1 MAMRATPWEFRHRTW
16 LIFGIFCAGLACY
29 WFDPHNS
36 GQVFAGWLRAHVAFF
51 GAHSRQSAARFI
63 FLAGGLIVAIGGMI
77 RAWGGAYLR
86 AEVVQDSKVR
96 TERLLADGP
105 FRYTRNPLYLGVL
118 TGVFGAGVMCSPAG
132 WVVQTELA
140 LVFVYRLILREEEE
154 MLATQGES
162 FRAYCRSV
170 PRLLPAIK
178 AQVLASGARPHWGE
192 ALVVQAPWWGI
203 AAACV
208 TWAVTL
214 RPSLAFAVA
223 GAGFVFH
230 VGQKYVVK
238 KYRRST
244 AQPAGAR

>member
-29 WFDPHNS
+29 WFDPHSS
-36 GQVFAGWLRAHVAFF
+36 GQALAGWLQAHVAFLTPY
-51 GAHSRQSAARFI
+51 SRQGAARVI
-63 FLAGGLIVAIGGMI
+63 FLAGGLVVGIGGMI

-86 AEVVQDSKVR
+86 AEVLQDSKVR

-118 TGVFGAGVMCSPAG
+118 IGVFGAGVMCSPAG
-132 WVVQTELA
+132 WAVQTGLA
-140 LVFVYRLILREEEE
+140 FVFVYRLILREEEE

-178 AQVLASGARPHWGE
+178 PQVSASGARPHWGE
-192 ALVVQAPWWGI
+192 ALIVQAPWWGI

-238 KYRRST
+238 AYARP
-244 AQPAGAR
+244 PAASKGAR

>member
-1 MAMRATPWEFRHRTW
+1 MRATQWEFRHRTW

-29 WFDPHNS
+29 WFDPHSS
-36 GQVFAGWLRAHVAFF
+36 GQVLAIWLRAHVAFF
-51 GAHSRQSAARFI
+51 GAHSPQSAVRFI
-63 FLAGGLIVAIGGMI
+63 FVTGGFVVGIGGMI
-77 RAWGGAYLR
+77 RAWGGAFLR
-86 AEVVQDSKVR
+86 AEVLQDSRVR

-118 TGVFGAGVMCSPAG
+118 IGVFGAGVMCSPVG
-132 WVVQTELA
+132 WVVQAGLA
-140 LVFVYRLILREEEE
+140 VVFVYRLILREEDEL
-154 MLATQGES
+154 LATQGES
-162 FRAYCRSV
+162 FRAYCRAV

-178 AQVLASGARPHWGE
+178 PQVAASGARPHWGE

-208 TWAVTL
+208 TWGVAL

-238 KYRRST
+238 AYAR
-244 AQPAGAR
+244 PAAAPKGAR

>member
-1 MAMRATPWEFRHRTW
+1 MAMRATRWEFRHRTW

-29 WFDPHNS
+29 GFDPHSS
-36 GQVFAGWLRAHVAFF
+36 GQALAIWLRAHVAFF
-51 GAHSRQSAARFI
+51 GTHSPQSAARFI
-63 FLAGGLIVAIGGMI
+63 FLAGGFVVGIGGMI

-86 AEVVQDSKVR
+86 AEVLQDSKVR

-118 TGVFGAGVMCSPAG
+118 IGVFGAGIMCSPTG
-132 WVVQTELA
+132 WAVQTGLA
-140 LVFVYRLILREEEE
+140 VFFVYRLILREEEKL
-154 MLATQGES
+154 LATQGEN
-162 FRAYCRSV
+162 FRAYCRAV
-170 PRLLPAIK
+170 PRLLPTIK
-178 AQVLASGARPHWGE
+178 PQVLASGARPHWGE

-238 KYRRST
+238 AYAR
-244 AQPAGAR
+244 PAAAAKGAR